1 MIGGG
6 TIGSDKGSS
15 VFQGDNLLLYK
26 PLFEVISLNTKP
38 QNVTKLGITTLNNQ
52 T

>member
-1 MIGGG
+1 MVGGG

-26 PLFEVISLNTKP
+26 PLFEVISLNKKP
-38 QNVTKLGITTLNNQ
+38 QNVSKLGITTNNL